1 MMRTIELSERT
12 NRVSIEHLS
21 MNTLTVFKFNHK
33 KDSLKISSLGEY
45 FQNAIIDVKAVALLI
60 GKYAGFMS
68 VVCRK

>member
-60 GKYAGFMS
+60 GKYEGFED
-68 VVCRK
+68 VYVG

>member
-60 GKYAGFMS
+60 GKYERFEDVYEG
-68 VVCRK
+68 